1 MRFISLLL
9 LISFLGI
16 TLRGQIPQI
25 TWGHSYSIST
35 DDSDEEVRR
44 VIRGVDSRIC
54 VLGEMGTQAEIEIG
68 TGTEYLFSAGSNNAM
83 LIQYNSDS
91 NDLAFN
97 YGAGL
102 FDAVC
107 LNTSFYAAGI
117 FTGETNF
124 DLSNST
130 PVYNV
135 PISGLSGA
143 FISHHSNLGGIFWS
157 DVMTGSIRRIVSTP
171 TGIIGLGTCSDCA
184 YEDINGIQILN
195 TEGSNDCVFY
205 LIDEGT
211 GEVLKTKIIGS
222 LGNDIS
228 SDGDYSPLEDEF
240 TATGRSLGSSDY
252 QWEGAVPMV
261 VDHDGPAA
269 FAVSY
274 NDNYEFISLLI
285 ITNNEIN
292 QNDNCE
298 FSAVSYDD
306 SGNLYL
312 SGIIEQGNYTLKLND
327 HEEDFIVS
335 NPMELV
341 MIKLSLDKELE
352 WIRRMPVGDF
362 SRVNRIDIDHN
373 GFINACG
380 YYNTSISFEGTNI
393 SYTDGGDYSGFI
405 ARWTP
410 EGELVWAHTIYD
422 SAGDNEIKDICITPQ
437 NYMYIGGYFTS
448 FSTDFDFTEGQYD
461 LGITNGEDAFLA
473 KYTIA
478 NPTADVF
485 IEQGW
490 QTTEVSEAGTEDAIY
505 IRLSHIPSAAVQVTV
520 TPDTQLDLGNGAGNS
535 ITLTFGADSTAIQ
548 QQTINVAAFNDIV
561 VEGPHTGLISFS
573 INSNDAA
580 FDALTEDA
588 ITATITDNDFISVEE
603 NAALKFSVSP
613 NPVIDELNISYNQ
626 FQNNTNLSIYDEVG
640 QLVLSTKANGAQ
652 QKINTSSLSS
662 GRYSLV
668 LMEGDSK
675 SVMSFVKE

>member
-1 MRFISLLL
+1 MKFISLLI
-9 LISFLGI
+9 LIPFFGI

-44 VIRGVDSRIC
+44 VIRGIDSRIC

-68 TGTEYLFSAGSNNAM
+68 IGTEYLFSAGSNNAM
-83 LIQYNSDS
+83 LIQYNSDN

-117 FTGETNF
+117 FTGDTNF

-130 PVYNV
+130 PVYNS

-157 DVMTGSIRRIVSTP
+157 DVMTGSIRRVVSTP
-171 TGIIGLGTCSDCA
+171 MGIIGLGTCLDCA

-195 TEGSNDCVFY
+195 AEGSNDCVFY
-205 LIDEGT
+205 LIDQGT

-252 QWEGAVPMV
+252 QWEGTVPVV

-274 NDNYEFISLLI
+274 NDDYELTSLLI
-285 ITNNEIN
+285 ITNNEIG

-306 SGNLYL
+306 GGNLYL

-327 HEEDFIVS
+327 HEEDFIVT

-341 MIKLSLDKELE
+341 IIKLSADKELE

-478 NPTADVF
+478 NPTPEIFV
-485 IEQGW
+485 EQGW
-490 QTTEVSEAGTEDAIY
+490 QTTQVSESGTEDAIY
-505 IRLSHIPSAAVQVTV
+505 IRLSHTPTAAVQVTA
-520 TPDTQLDLGNGAGNS
+520 TPDAQLDLGNGAGNS

-548 QQTINVAAFNDIV
+548 QQTINVAAFNDTA
-561 VEGPHTGLISFS
+561 VEGPHNGQITFS
-573 INSNDAA
+573 INSTDAA
-580 FDALTEDA
+580 FDVLTEDA
-588 ITATITDNDFISVEE
+588 ITVNITDNDVINIEE

-613 NPVIDELNISYNQ
+613 NPVKDELNIIFTQ
-626 FQNNTNLSIYDEVG
+626 FQNNTNLNIYDEVG
-640 QLVLSTKANGAQ
+640 QMVLSTKANGTQ
-652 QKINTSSLSS
+652 QKINTSNLSS

-668 LMEGDSK
+668 LIKGDSR
-675 SVMSFVKE
+675 SVVSFVKE